1 MEKILAKR
9 YAFCDFSD
17 IAGFPHPVPTINEWD
32 DYLPRFRGSEY
43 DHPGEHLF
51 NFHQCMLEHGFLHED
66 VLIKLFKF
74 SLEGNAR
81 EWCQSLPAVSIH
93 SLKDFHVAFNS
104 YYKKIYSADL
114 ILDNCCKESAFHTQ
128 HSVSISSDCENV
140 GDNHIAD
147 TFISDSNVS
156 YSYGY
161 RIKDASDFDKKIT
174 DMNSVSQELQGQ
186 LIVPLPLIS
195 IILDLE
201 SAADIKHSTISTEI
215 SPQPCSNLQI
225 AESASLHGKENIQK
239 FSDFQLQQQEEVFLC
254 SLTDPFDE
262 YCESLSR
269 TYVNLSLKG
278 GWFCCPVKIHF
289 CTLWF
294 LICFKPRS
302 NKILVSQFLTW
313 LHWKFSFT

>member
-9 YAFCDFSD
+9 YAFCDFS
-17 IAGFPHPVPTINEWD
+17 VPTINEWD

-93 SLKDFHVAFNS
+93 SLKDFHVDFNS

-174 DMNSVSQELQGQ
+174 DMNSVSQELQRQ

-215 SPQPCSNLQI
+215 SLQPCSNLQI